1 MADHLKQKTKKPS
14 NEVSVPTLDR
24 PLVSLWQGKWLS
36 PVSIGVSMILNLTLR
51 RLLIIRILAYLY
63 KEVVSKVLQ

>member
-1 MADHLKQKTKKPS
+1 MADHLEKKKQKTF
-14 NEVSVPTLDR
+14 NEVSVPTAGR

-36 PVSIGVSMILNLTLR
+36 PVLITVSIILNLTLR
-51 RLLIIRILAYLY
+51 RVLMIRILAYLY